1 MATNYGYV
9 KRDPEDRI
17 NWAKVGTSVSNK
29 LTDEI
34 NRRDTLK
41 QSIKDESKK
50 FDEEIFT
57 LPETDNDLL
66 KTEALNFANIVSQQR
81 LSQDRRLADG
91 SLNLRDYTV
100 ERQNLG
106 NTQQLMSQFT
116 KEKVVFDKNFAEK
129 WNKGELSAQSASD
142 RAQNEKYSDL
152 NNYGLQV
159 DEFGNGFMAKKDGAG
174 GFDPND
180 TLGLRSMVVNNSRL
194 IGMPDVKKI
203 VDTTIGFAA
212 KEYKIANVDGL
223 KTVDDAWQNKNFQN
237 SVSDY
242 INAQLVNPDA
252 TSAILGTYL
261 TGYTYQYL
269 DGKIGG
275 TDNKTT
281 LDGKAEVIDK
291 NEIPLRRNSR
301 GVWEFDQESEQG
313 IILKKIVA
321 DKILE
326 QVRGKMDRTETD
338 FTDAE
343 RTNRNKNFKDNKS
356 ESESIIQTG
365 KIFNGTE
372 QEIKDALVYFEGKNG
387 VKYNLLKTSGAT
399 LVMQEQD
406 SEGNIREFTIDRSK
420 GISPTSFLTQ
430 ASQQFGN
437 FDLASAKTSKAFK
450 GWQMTDGV
458 LSSPSLV
465 SDEISFGGSNV
476 TPKAFD
482 STLSTRSTLDGEN
495 MVNSIDIFQK
505 AFKADRISAIE
516 NEFIAFGF
524 NNSDVELIDD
534 ITGVYVDY
542 IKIDIPGSTSMPLLV
557 KQNIP
562 YAQMVKLIE
571 KIENNK
577 KLGKKPLTQ
586 NQVNK
591 MISLNNVTKTTY
603 GKALGYDAADQLEQ
617 QWNGGDGVPSS
628 GDESSNGSSSGI
640 NGSNYNIKK

>member
-1 MATNYGYV
+1 
-9 KRDPEDRI
+9 
-17 NWAKVGTSVSNK
+17 
-29 LTDEI
+29 
-34 NRRDTLK
+34 
-41 QSIKDESKK
+41 
-50 FDEEIFT
+50 
-57 LPETDNDLL
+57 
-66 KTEALNFANIVSQQR
+66 
-81 LSQDRRLADG
+81 
-91 SLNLRDYTV
+91 
-100 ERQNLG
+100 
-106 NTQQLMSQFT
+106 
-116 KEKVVFDKNFAEK
+116 
-129 WNKGELSAQSASD
+129 
-142 RAQNEKYSDL
+142 
-152 NNYGLQV
+152 
-159 DEFGNGFMAKKDGAG
+159 
-174 GFDPND
+174 
-180 TLGLRSMVVNNSRL
+180 
-194 IGMPDVKKI
+194 
-203 VDTTIGFAA
+203 
-212 KEYKIANVDGL
+212 
-223 KTVDDAWQNKNFQN
+223 
-237 SVSDY
+237 
-242 INAQLVNPDA
+242 
-252 TSAILGTYL
+252 
-261 TGYTYQYL
+261 
-269 DGKIGG
+269 
-275 TDNKTT
+275 
-281 LDGKAEVIDK
+281 
-291 NEIPLRRNSR
+291 
-301 GVWEFDQESEQG
+301 
-313 IILKKIVA
+313 
-321 DKILE
+321 
-326 QVRGKMDRTETD
+326 MDRTETD

-640 NGSNYNIKK
+640 NGSSYNIKK